1 MEFLEKIYE
10 RARKTK
16 KRILLS
22 EPHDERVLKAI
33 EGILKSGIALPVLIG
48 DPLAANEVAKKEGID
63 LTGLEIIDNKK
74 SKDLDKYVALYCEK
88 RKHKKVSPEDAIK
101 IITRSPVFYA
111 SLMVSSGDADGS
123 VAGASTTTRDVA
135 KAAIYCIGPTE
146 DIKTVSSST
155 LLILDDKTLGSS
167 GVFIYADAGIVPD
180 PTAEE
185 LADIAISSARMAKIL
200 LDDQPKIAM
209 LSYSTKGSGG
219 SGISIE
225 KVREATRLVM
235 QREPGLLID
244 GEIQVDCA
252 IVPEVAQRKDS
263 NSKVKGRANI
273 FIFPNLDA
281 GNISYKL
288 TQRLA
293 RARAIGPLLQGL
305 QKPASDLS
313 RGCDFQDVIDA
324 VAITA
329 VRAQGGLLV

>member
-1 MEFLEKIYE
+1 VEFLEKIYE